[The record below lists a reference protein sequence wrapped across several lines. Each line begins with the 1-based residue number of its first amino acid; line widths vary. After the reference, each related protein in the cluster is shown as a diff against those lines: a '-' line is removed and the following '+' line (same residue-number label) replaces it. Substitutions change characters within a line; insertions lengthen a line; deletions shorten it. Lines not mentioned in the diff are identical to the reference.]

1 MDSTMTS
8 PATPSKSTSTT
19 CDANSVRTSLP
30 MLKDVVT
37 ASTPLTKEER
47 PWSLRRRMAMAVAGA
62 AWVVFLIL
70 GFLVYRAVAGSTA
83 AQFDEMLQQQAVLAL
98 RYADHEYGEGDSVV
112 PRSGA
117 ANARA
122 MPFEVVY
129 QINTRAGQL
138 LYRSA
143 GSPSAPLAVGNE
155 PGYSNAVLD
164 DRSWRVYSLSSAS
177 TPLVIHMAEP
187 LENREAALSRTL
199 HAVALPLLFALMLLT
214 FLIGVVTERAFR
226 PVRRMAADLAG
237 RGADDLSAVNTAEMP
252 VETHALGVAL
262 NDLLAR
268 HAEVLARERRF
279 TADAAHEL
287 RTPLAALRAQAQVAA
302 RATTPSEARRALDK
316 LQANIDRTT
325 HLMSQL
331 LSLARLEPGSS
342 FSAGQT
348 TQAKVVVD
356 LVLEDLAQAA
366 REKQIEIMLDGCLQR
381 LPGAPEVLYLL
392 IRNLLEN
399 SIRHVSERG
408 RVALKLI
415 ERDQW
420 AVLSISDNGPGIP
433 SAERSRALE
442 RFYRIPGSAS
452 SGSGLGLSI
461 VGRVVELLAGEIE
474 LSDPPVGTGL
484 VVTVRLPFT
493 GVQTRDQITT

>member
-1 MDSTMTS
+1 
-8 PATPSKSTSTT
+8 
-19 CDANSVRTSLP
+19 

-199 HAVALPLLFALMLLT
+199 RAVALPLLSALVLLT
-214 FLIGVVTERAFR
+214 ALIVVVTERAFR
-226 PVRRMAADLAG
+226 PVRRIAADLAG
-237 RGADDLSAVNTAEMP
+237 RGADDLSAVNTAAMP

-262 NDLLAR
+262 NGLLAR
-268 HAEVLARERRF
+268 QAEVLARERRF

-302 RATTPSEARRALDK
+302 RATTPAERRRALEK

-325 HLMSQL
+325 HLVSQL
-331 LSLARLEPGSS
+331 LSLVRLEPGSS
-342 FSAGQT
+342 FVGGQV
-348 TQAKVVVD
+348 TQAQVVVD
-356 LVLEDLAQAA
+356 LVLEDLAQPA
-366 REKQIEIMLDGCLQR
+366 REKQVEITISGRLQR
-381 LPGAPEVLYLL
+381 LPGSPEVLYLL

-399 SIRHVSERG
+399 SIRHVGERG
-408 RVALKLI
+408 RIAL
-415 ERDQW
+415 EVTAHPQFT
-420 AVLSISDNGPGIP
+420 VLSISDNGPGIP
-433 SAERSRALE
+433 SAQRSRAFE
-442 RFYRIPGSAS
+442 RFYRIPGGPSG
-452 SGSGLGLSI
+452 GSGLGLSI
-461 VGRVVELLAGEIE
+461 VGRVVELLGGDIE
-474 LSDPPVGTGL
+474 LSGPATGTGL
-484 VVTVRLPFT
+484 VVTIRLPFT
-493 GVQTRDQITT
+493 GAQPQSGTAA

>member
-1 MDSTMTS
+1 M
-8 PATPSKSTSTT
+8 SKDAVIASTT
-19 CDANSVRTSLP
+19 PA
-30 MLKDVVT
+30 K
-37 ASTPLTKEER
+37 AER
-47 PWSLRRRMAMAVAGA
+47 PWSLRRRMAIAVAA
-62 AWVVFLIL
+62 AACMVFLIL
-70 GFLVYRAVAGSTA
+70 GLLVYRAVASSTA
-83 AQFDEMLQQQAVLAL
+83 AQFDEMLQQQASLAL
-98 RYADHEYGEGDSVV
+98 RYADHEYDEGESVV
-112 PRSGA
+112 PRSLGA
-117 ANARA
+117 AVRA
-122 MPFEVVY
+122 TPLGVVY
-129 QINTRAGQL
+129 QIITRTNQL
-138 LYRSA
+138 LYRSP
-143 GSPSAPLAVGNE
+143 GTPQAPLAIGNG

-164 DRSWRVYSLSSAS
+164 GRSWRVYSLNSAT
-177 TPLVIHMAEP
+177 TPLVIHIAEP
-187 LENREAALSRTL
+187 LEYRDAALSRTL
-199 HAVALPLLFALMLLT
+199 HAVALPLLFALVLLT

-262 NDLLAR
+262 NGLLAR

-316 LQANIDRTT
+316 LQANIDRTA

-356 LVLEDLAQAA
+356 LVLEDLAQTA
-366 REKQIEIMLDGCLQR
+366 REKRIEIMLEGCLQR
-381 LPGAPEVLYLL
+381 LPGSPEVLYLL

-408 RVALKLI
+408 QVALTVI
-415 ERDQW
+415 ERDQS

-433 SAERSRALE
+433 IAERSRALE

-474 LSDPPVGTGL
+474 LADPAVGTGL

-493 GVQTRDQITT
+493 GAQIQDQTAA

>member
-1 MDSTMTS
+1 M
-8 PATPSKSTSTT
+8 
-19 CDANSVRTSLP
+19 SVR
-30 MLKDVVT
+30 
-37 ASTPLTKEER
+37 AGER
-47 PWSLRRRMAMAVAGA
+47 PWSLRRRMAIA
-62 AWVVFLIL
+62 AATAACTVFVIL
-70 GFLVYRAVAGSTA
+70 GFLVYRAVASSTA
-83 AQFDEMLQQQAVLAL
+83 AQFDELLQQQAALAL
-98 RYADHEYGEGDSVV
+98 RYADHEYGEGESVV
-112 PRSGA
+112 PNSLDA
-117 ANARA
+117 AIPA
-122 MPFEVVY
+122 MPLDLVY
-129 QINTRAGQL
+129 QITTRANQL
-138 LYRSA
+138 LYRSP
-143 GSPSAPLAVGNE
+143 GSPQTPLSIGSS
-155 PGYSNAVLD
+155 PGYTNALID
-164 DRSWRVYSLSSAS
+164 GRSWRVYSLSSGA
-177 TPLVIHMAEP
+177 TPLVIHIAEP
-187 LENREAALSRTL
+187 LEYRHAALSRTL
-199 HAVALPLLFALMLLT
+199 HAVALPLLFALVLLT
-214 FLIGVVTERAFR
+214 LLIGVVTERAFR

-237 RGADDLSAVNTAEMP
+237 RGAADLSAVNTAEMP

-302 RATTPSEARRALDK
+302 RATTPAEARRALDK

-348 TQAKVVVD
+348 TEAQVVVD

-366 REKQIEIMLDGCLQR
+366 REKQVEITLDGCRQR

-399 SIRHVSERG
+399 SVRHVSEHG

-415 ERDQW
+415 EHDRW

-474 LSDPPVGTGL
+474 LSDAAVGTGL

-493 GVQTRDQITT
+493 RMQTEDQTAA